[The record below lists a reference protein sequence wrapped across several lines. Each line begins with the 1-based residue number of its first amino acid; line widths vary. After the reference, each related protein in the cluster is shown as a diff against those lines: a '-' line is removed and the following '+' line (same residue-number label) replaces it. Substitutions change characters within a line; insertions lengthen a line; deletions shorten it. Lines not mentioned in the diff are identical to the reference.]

1 MKKSFLVMALLI
13 AFSAIVSAQTKQ
25 TPYAGEEARRIKSL
39 SEGEMRA
46 YLEGRGMGLAKPA
59 ELNSYPGPMHVLE
72 LAEQLQL
79 SDSQKRETETAFQ
92 QMRNRAIE
100 LGKMIVKSEAE
111 LNRLFSEKKVN
122 RSNLQAKVEQIAKMQ
137 GELRTV
143 HLRAHLEMSRVLSTE
158 QIKKY
163 DELRGY
169 AGKEASHQHKQEHEK

>member
-1 MKKSFLVMALLI
+1 
-13 AFSAIVSAQTKQ
+13 
-25 TPYAGEEARRIKSL
+25 
-39 SEGEMRA
+39 
-46 YLEGRGMGLAKPA
+46 
-59 ELNSYPGPMHVLE
+59 
-72 LAEQLQL
+72 
-79 SDSQKRETETAFQ
+79 
-92 QMRNRAIE
+92 
-100 LGKMIVKSEAE
+100 MIVKSEAE

-169 AGKEASHQHKQEHEK
+169 AGKGASHQHKQEHEM